1 MTKTLRKLTQTG
13 LVAALCFA
21 AFTFLKIPI
30 PLPGGATALHIGN
43 AFCVL
48 GALLLGGWYGGL
60 AGAIG
65 MSIAD
70 ILDPVFITSAPQT
83 FFLKLCIGLVTG
95 FVAHKIA
102 KINKTNNKTH
112 IWKWSLLASIAGLG
126 FNVIF
131 APIVSYL
138 YKTYILGQPGE
149 IAQVLARI
157 GAVATLVNA
166 IVSVVLVT
174 VLYRVLRPILVKTGN
189 LEVEVEE

>member
-1 MTKTLRKLTQTG
+1 MRKGLSKLTQTG

-21 AFTFLKIPI
+21 AFAFLKIPI
-30 PLPGGATALHIGN
+30 PLPGGATALHVGN

-70 ILDPVFITSAPQT
+70 IFDPAYITSAPQT

-95 FVAHKIA
+95 LVAHKIA
-102 KINKTNNKTH
+102 EINKTNDKIY

-138 YKTYILGQPGE
+138 YKTYILGQPSE
-149 IAQVLARI
+149 AAQILVGM

-174 VLYRVLRPILVKTGN
+174 VLYRVLRPILIRTGN
-189 LEVEVEE
+189 LEVEVE

>member
-1 MTKTLRKLTQTG
+1 MTKTLKKLTQTG

-30 PLPGGATALHIGN
+30 PVAGGATALHVGN

-95 FVAHKIA
+95 LVAHKIA
-102 KINKTNNKTH
+102 KINKTNDKVH

-149 IAQVLARI
+149 IAQVIARI
-157 GAVATLVNA
+157 GAIATLVNA
-166 IVSVVLVT
+166 IVSVFLVT
-174 VLYRVLRPILVKTGN
+174 ILYRILRPILVKSGQ
-189 LEVEVEE
+189 LELEIEE

>member
-1 MTKTLRKLTQTG
+1 MTKTLRKITQTG

-48 GALLLGGWYGGL
+48 GALLLGGWYGGM

-95 FVAHKIA
+95 LVAHKIA
-102 KINKTNNKTH
+102 KINKTNDKTY

-166 IVSVVLVT
+166 IVSTILVT

-189 LEVEVEE
+189 LEIEVEE